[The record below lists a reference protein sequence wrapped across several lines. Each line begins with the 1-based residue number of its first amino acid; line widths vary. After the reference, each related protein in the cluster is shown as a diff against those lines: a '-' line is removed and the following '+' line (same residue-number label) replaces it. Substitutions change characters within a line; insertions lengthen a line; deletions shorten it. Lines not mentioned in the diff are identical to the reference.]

1 MKKQKLILGLAI
13 LLVILVI
20 VAFIMGKAKAE
31 QKRKKLLQ
39 IDAILE
45 NQIGANGVD
54 VDSVLLNV
62 KADTKYDAKADAEA
76 MIKAQGF
83 FTDDETKVF
92 SILSGKT
99 KAQLSTLNQTLMQLH
114 GKSLKLYIEEVFKS
128 YKDMGLSGSYPNYE
142 RAMTIIKSAK

>member
-1 MKKQKLILGLAI
+1 MKKQKLILGLAV
-13 LLVILVI
+13 LLVIVVI
-20 VAFIMGKAKAE
+20 VAFIMGKAKAA

-39 IDAILE
+39 IDVILE
-45 NQIGANGVD
+45 NGIGANGVD

-62 KADTKYDAKADAEA
+62 KTDTKYDAKADAQA
-76 MIKAQGF
+76 LIKAQGF

-99 KAQLSTLNQTLMQLH
+99 KAQLSTLNQTMMQLH
-114 GKSLKLYIEEVFKS
+114 GKSLKLYIEEIFKS

-142 RAMTIIKSAK
+142 RALTIIKSAK

>member
-1 MKKQKLILGLAI
+1 MKKQKLILGLAV

-20 VAFIMGKAKAE
+20 IAFIMGKNKAA
-31 QKRKKLLQ
+31 QKRNKLLQ

-76 MIKAQGF
+76 LIKAQGI

-99 KAQLSTLNQTLMQLH
+99 KAQLATLNQTMMQLH
-114 GKSLKLYIEEVFKS
+114 GKSLKLYIEEVFKA
-128 YKDMGLSGSYPNYE
+128 YKDMG
-142 RAMTIIKSAK
+142 